1 MTDNSKLALISRK
14 LSLFRRCE
22 NSHNCSYLNLQ
33 KRYKYDFID
42 HIFYYRNMVSTRS
55 ERYDTNT
62 FLVRIVF
69 VLKTIVFLLFDT
81 IFDNCYS
88 IYIQIVFYN
97 AIFQWQYRRQF
108 VNKYRAENLFFNFLI
123 LINIG

>member
-62 FLVRIVF
+62 ILIRIVF
-69 VLKTIVFLLFDT
+69 GVKKLLYFIVCTLF
-81 IFDNCYS
+81 FDNCYS
-88 IYIQIVFYN
+88 VYIQIVFYN
-97 AIFQWQYRRQF
+97 GIFQWQYRRQF
-108 VNKYRAENLFFNFLI
+108 IINTEQKTYFLI
-123 LINIG
+123 F

>member
-1 MTDNSKLALISRK
+1 
-14 LSLFRRCE
+14 
-22 NSHNCSYLNLQ
+22 
-33 KRYKYDFID
+33 
-42 HIFYYRNMVSTRS
+42 MVSTRS

-62 FLVRIVF
+62 ILVRIVF
-69 VLKTIVFLLFDT
+69 VLKNYCIFIVCTLF
-81 IFDNCYS
+81 FDNCYS

-108 VNKYRAENLFFNFLI
+108 VNKYRAENLFFNLLI

>member
-14 LSLFRRCE
+14 LSLLRRCE

-62 FLVRIVF
+62 ILVRIVF

-81 IFDNCYS
+81 I
-88 IYIQIVFYN
+88 
-97 AIFQWQYRRQF
+97 
-108 VNKYRAENLFFNFLI
+108 L
-123 LINIG
+123 